1 MTPSQAMTRYCD
13 ANTRSGGKCRR
24 PGGWGT
30 DHVGAGRCKLHGG
43 STRNHRRAARR
54 AEALDFAV
62 GALGAEVASDPF
74 EALLQ
79 SVRIASGQVV
89 YWRVRLLPYQGEG
102 EHAEEETPRALIEGL
117 DSALDRQAK
126 CAKAALDAGVAEK
139 LVEISGR
146 MAERLTL
153 AFEEAAQAMKL
164 DAATRAVG
172 VEVFAAALTRME
184 GEPIDVE
191 ARQLAGR
198 PERRATAQESGRPAC
213 G

>member
-1 MTPSQAMTRYCD
+1 MTHYCD
-13 ANTRSGGKCRR
+13 AKTRSGGKCRR

-62 GALGAEVASDPF
+62 GALGAEVACDPL

-102 EHAEEETPRALIEGL
+102 EHAEQEPPRELIEGL
-117 DSALDRQAK
+117 DAALERQAK
-126 CAKAALDAGVAEK
+126 CAKAAVDAGVAEK
-139 LVEISGR
+139 LVEIAGR

-153 AFEEAAQAMKL
+153 AFEEAAQAMKV

-172 VEVFAAALTRME
+172 VEVFAAAITRLEGQPIE
-184 GEPIDVE
+184 GE
-191 ARQLAGR
+191 AKRLA
-198 PERRATAQESGRPAC
+198 S
-213 G
+213 